1 MSPDPNFD
9 LIAAPEATPAPAL
22 VQLTLAAAPRQVEPA
37 GVVTYTVVITNT
49 LADRALSG
57 LVVSDTLPLELA
69 YWPAG
74 EGEFS
79 YLEAER
85 RLEWAIG
92 QLAAGATLTG
102 TFQAQALAEVSGQV
116 ITNTA
121 ASGRSEAGAHAGPA
135 RPGLWRPHGH
145 EQRPAWVR
153 TVRRRRRPHRRMPPP
168 TATPTAEAPPC
179 LGFEC
184 TPTPTAT
191 PSLCQDDEG
200 CTPTPTATWTP
211 TATPGPDEVWLTP
224 GEGGVLLSADGR
236 VQVEARPG
244 AVSAPTLLRYTPQPL
259 VGETPAWLT
268 MHFGLEAQDEQGA
281 AVTAFES
288 LVSLTYRFPPSVALT
303 ETIRLYRWED
313 AAETWQALDSQMD
326 VAGRQLTAWL
336 DGPGL
341 FGLGAPASLS
351 YGAQHLPT
359 VHGFVTDEWSGNS
372 SLGYPLAL
380 PPGPGGLGLN
390 LSLGYS
396 SEGVNSIRQ
405 GASSYD
411 ITPTASP
418 TATPGNTPTPTATA
432 QHVNQDE
439 HNAKTFS
446 RQAGFVGWGW
456 SLNGLGQVTMSL
468 AQDGTPA
475 KAFLG
480 YAGGGFELKQTTDG
494 WQTEPQSFVRI
505 AHAGNLDSGNK
516 WEVWSPDG
524 VKYTFGGVTGSN
536 ATWAN
541 GSAWIIKSSCG
552 KSAREMHLTEVL
564 DTHGNHIEI
573 TYETEPGSVTGC
585 TDEYVP
591 AIRPTVI
598 RYFAINEPLATVR
611 IELGYQSR
619 DDVHVEGWDSPN
631 LELFFSTY
639 RLQTITVL
647 VRSSTSAFATVRS
660 YVLTQDYDW
669 FDSNYHDNK
678 AIMRLT
684 SITEQGRDGGAL
696 PAWTFGYRIGAVGTQ
711 GTWKNHTLLET
722 ANNGQGGGVTY
733 SYENHNNIGIG
744 LCGENTSRYS
754 VSQML
759 VEDGLGTATHNKV
772 ETLMP
777 PATIFLGQRQRH
789 APACHDNFEFGGY
802 GFVRKAVKD
811 GADAAPGGGEQLS
824 PMRHDLAAVACGS
837 GNELGSRKG
846 KVYQQVTKSSAG
858 TTLAQV
864 GTLWNSVTTKVPT
877 GCAAKS

>member
-1 MSPDPNFD
+1 
-9 LIAAPEATPAPAL
+9 
-22 VQLTLAAAPRQVEPA
+22 
-37 GVVTYTVVITNT
+37 
-49 LADRALSG
+49 
-57 LVVSDTLPLELA
+57 
-69 YWPAG
+69 
-74 EGEFS
+74 
-79 YLEAER
+79 
-85 RLEWAIG
+85 
-92 QLAAGATLTG
+92 
-102 TFQAQALAEVSGQV
+102 
-116 ITNTA
+116 
-121 ASGRSEAGAHAGPA
+121 
-135 RPGLWRPHGH
+135 
-145 EQRPAWVR
+145 
-153 TVRRRRRPHRRMPPP
+153 
-168 TATPTAEAPPC
+168 
-179 LGFEC
+179 
-184 TPTPTAT
+184 
-191 PSLCQDDEG
+191 
-200 CTPTPTATWTP
+200 
-211 TATPGPDEVWLTP
+211 
-224 GEGGVLLSADGR
+224 
-236 VQVEARPG
+236 
-244 AVSAPTLLRYTPQPL
+244 
-259 VGETPAWLT
+259 
-268 MHFGLEAQDEQGA
+268 
-281 AVTAFES
+281 
-288 LVSLTYRFPPSVALT
+288 LTYRFPPSVALT

-313 AAETWQALDSQMD
+313 AAETWQALDSEMD
-326 VAGRQLTAWL
+326 VVGRQLTARL

-405 GASSYD
+405 GSSSYD
-411 ITPTASP
+411 ITATVEPTS
-418 TATPGNTPTPTATA
+418 TPGNTPTPTATP
-432 QHVNQDE
+432 QHVNQDAT
-439 HNAKTFS
+439 NAITFN
-446 RQAGFVGWGW
+446 RQASFVGWGW
-456 SLNGLGQVTMSL
+456 SLNGLGQVTMAL

-505 AHAGNLDSGNK
+505 AHTGNLDSGNK

-564 DTHGNHIEI
+564 DTHGNRIEI
-573 TYETEPGSVTGC
+573 TYETELRDVAGC
-585 TDEYVP
+585 DDDDDYVS

-598 RYFAINEPLATVR
+598 RYFAVNEPLATVR
-611 IELGYQSR
+611 IELGYQDR
-619 DDVHVEGWDSPN
+619 DDVHVEGSN
-631 LELFFSTY
+631 SSNVEVFFSSY
-639 RLQTITVL
+639 RLETITVL

-660 YVLTQDYDW
+660 YVLAQDYDW
-669 FDSNYHDNK
+669 FDQNDNK
-678 AIMRLT
+678 GIMRLT
-684 SITEQGRDGGAL
+684 SITEQGKNGGAL

-711 GTWKNHTLLET
+711 DTWKNHTLLET
-722 ANNGQGGGVTY
+722 ANNGQGGKVTY

-772 ETLMP
+772 ETLYTYTQP
-777 PATIFLGQRQRH
+777 YSWASGSGY
-789 APACHDNFEFGGY
+789 PACNDNFEFGGY

-811 GADAAPGGGEQLS
+811 GAGALHQVVENSYHQCGTTS
-824 PMRHDLAAVACGS
+824 PPVACGS
-837 GNELGSRKG
+837 GNENMDPRKG

-864 GTLWNSVTTKVPT
+864 GTLWNSVTTKGTNWVRSEIVTNTLGISSQATTYEYLTTSQNNAQYGNVTAMRTYSDTVGTLYRSQETFYFPANTSGGVYIVNRPAQVLLKNET
-877 GCAAKS
+877 GACKGETRYFYDYQSAYSKKPSKGDVTKVRVGQTSCGGSWADTSYVYDTYGNQTSVSDPLGRATLTA